1 MPSEE
6 QKRGAVKPLAL
17 EAYVYI
23 WLPGEIKPVVAGKLE
38 VDGPKTTFIYGQSYL
53 GNKNAISISE
63 FELPLRRG
71 KIDPIAGLPIAGAI
85 RDAAP
90 DSWGRRVILNRT
102 LGQSALGETE
112 DPFNELTYLLES
124 GSDRIGAL
132 DFQANGSEYLP
143 RTHKAATL
151 EELLSA
157 AERIDNGFLLTPEL
171 DEALKHGTS
180 IGGARPKA
188 LIDTA
193 DKKYIAKFSSSSDSY
208 SVVKT
213 EFIAMRLAHES
224 GINVAQVKM
233 AKALGKD
240 VVLVE
245 RFDRIWSPTG
255 YQRRSLISSLS
266 LLGLND
272 MVAHY
277 ASYKDIT
284 DIIRRSFRKPTQT
297 LEELFKRLV
306 FNVLI
311 SNNDDHA
318 RNHAALWDGK
328 MLELSPAYDLCP
340 QKRTGREANQA
351 MYISGQDKRSR
362 LETIFAGAKD
372 FLLPRARAIE
382 IAEELMTKIVSGF
395 NSTADESEAT
405 EVDVAQMK
413 FSQFFNDYAFEDL
426 APDASPLLLLKK
438 TL

>member
-1 MPSEE
+1 MPSK
-6 QKRGAVKPLAL
+6 KRIAPVKQLAS

-23 WLPGEIKPVVAGKLE
+23 WLPGEVEPVVAGKLQT
-38 VDGPKTTFIYGQSYL
+38 DGPKTTFIYGQSYL
-53 GNKNAISISE
+53 ANKNAIPISE
-63 FELPLRRG
+63 SELPLRRG
-71 KIDPIAGLPIAGAI
+71 QLDPLAGLPIAGAI

-102 LGQSALGETE
+102 LGKSALGETE
-112 DPFNELTYLLES
+112 DPLNELTYLLES

-132 DFQANGSEYLP
+132 DFQTSAGQYVP
-143 RTHKAATL
+143 RAHKTSTL

-157 AERIDNGFLLTPEL
+157 AERIDKGYLLTPEL

-188 LIDTA
+188 LIDTE
-193 DKKYIAKFSSSSDSY
+193 DRKYIAKFSSGSDPY
-208 SVVKT
+208 NVVKT
-213 EFIAMRLAHES
+213 EFTAMRLAADA
-224 GINVAQVKM
+224 GIDVAPVKM

-245 RFDRIWSPTG
+245 RFDRAWTPRG
-255 YQRRSLISSLS
+255 FQRRSLISALS

-277 ASYKDIT
+277 AAYKDIT
-284 DIIRRSFRKPTQT
+284 DIIRRSFAKPKQT

-318 RNHAALWDGK
+318 RNHAALWNGK

-340 QKRTGREANQA
+340 QKRTGREVNQA
-351 MYISGQDKRSR
+351 MYIAGQDKRSR
-362 LETIFAGAKD
+362 LETVFAGAGD
-372 FLLPRARAIE
+372 FLLTRARAIE
-382 IAEELMTKIVSGF
+382 LTEVLMSAIASGF
-395 NSTADESEAT
+395 NDATDEAEAT

-413 FSQFFNDYAFEDL
+413 LSQFFNDYAFEDL
-426 APDASPLLLLKK
+426 GSDADRLLKIK
-438 TL
+438 KGFN